1 MGIEL
6 LRTLHH
12 YGTWATGLVLD
23 RAASL
28 DEAALH
34 APSDVPRGTLFE
46 TLAHTYA
53 AEHVWRVRC
62 EAGRSPKRLPAGADF
77 GSLAEL
83 AAAWR
88 TEQAAMRAYLARLTD
103 KELEENV
110 EYRRTDGTPFRQP
123 LWEVLLHLA
132 NHGTQ
137 HRSEAA
143 LLLTRFGRS
152 PGDLDLIRYFRE
164 GRTG

>member
-1 MGIEL
+1 MRIDL
-6 LRTLHH
+6 LRTLHR
-12 YGTWATGLVLD
+12 YGTWATGLVLEE
-23 RAASL
+23 ASHL
-28 DEAALH
+28 AEGQLN
-34 APSDVPRGTLFE
+34 APSDVPRGSLFE

-62 EAGRSPKRLPAGADF
+62 EEGRSPERLPAGSDF
-77 GSLAEL
+77 GSLTEL

-88 TEQAAMRAYLARLTD
+88 SEQAAMQAYLARLT
-103 KELEENV
+103 EEDLDGAI

-164 GRTG
+164 GRAG